1 MKIEVIVGLMMVG
14 ALLGVM
20 LWILSD
26 VMKSKK

>member
-20 LWILSD
+20 LWIISD